1 MTKVCELA
9 PESLLTKADTKT
21 KPQLGLNLDL
31 FDLFDLVAF
40 LTVFSL
46 FRISHIPLDMGMT
59 IGSAVL
65 VCWTAVR
72 RSPWFWLGI
81 VAAWLPR
88 MYFDFHHYEDH
99 CFFAIY
105 WCGALGLARM
115 GKRVDFSMRHSARL
129 MIGLCFAIGFV
140 WKIISS
146 EFFESSLFHFK
157 LLFDFRFE
165 EMVTQPIGGLSSL
178 ASQENLDAYQKIRMS
193 APGSEVSLHIP
204 QRVTWLAYAMTVWT
218 IIIEGAISW
227 AFLFS
232 GKLAERSRDLI
243 LMFFMLSTYF
253 VVPVMGFASV
263 FTAMGV
269 AQTRSNRMRI
279 AYLVTH
285 GILFV
290 WYTVRMG

>member
-1 MTKVCELA
+1 
-9 PESLLTKADTKT
+9 
-21 KPQLGLNLDL
+21 
-31 FDLFDLVAF
+31 
-40 LTVFSL
+40 
-46 FRISHIPLDMGMT
+46 
-59 IGSAVL
+59 
-65 VCWTAVR
+65 
-72 RSPWFWLGI
+72 
-81 VAAWLPR
+81 
-88 MYFDFHHYEDH
+88 
-99 CFFAIY
+99 
-105 WCGALGLARM
+105 
-115 GKRVDFSMRHSARL
+115 